1 MKWELREITFM
12 RVATVVARELRVLS
26 RRRYYY
32 VLRAVLLGLAF
43 CLYGFSLLAGMTGT
57 GQLQN
62 LGMLS
67 TVFFGFGGTV
77 MAANSINA
85 ERREKTLGLLL
96 LTPLRF
102 RDVLSGKFVSG
113 ALPLVLCLAAIVPV
127 IYFSLLSGG
136 VTWEEVLRLILNVGA
151 SMLLGVSIGLFWSV
165 VCRDPM
171 VSTLSS
177 FGTLLGFCFL
187 PVFFQ
192 SWIQE
197 GLSASDLRAFFFAV
211 IAGPMLNLQYLGGGF
226 IDRGVYLGIVFGML
240 AWTFLFYLLAIGT
253 FRIVWTQETKANEV
267 PRRSSRRR
275 TASRRKRPLAKIGDN
290 VNPYRGFL
298 EVHASSGK
306 ATKIILGSA
315 LTLYFLGLAIGCFKH
330 LPTGDFPWES
340 YLALLLLEAVI
351 RGNMCLSIPKQMV
364 RDRSSGFLELMLISS
379 MSERS
384 VVTALDTT
392 LARSQIGNLLG
403 ITLVHSLQLGLIVLM
418 FAQVLGGPDADGLLL
433 FAIFHGGL
441 ACSIFFEAPL
451 MRYFGLYWGV
461 RSSNTLQSGLL
472 SYLMFFIGPI
482 VGGFLLFVVIVNT
495 GAFRID
501 GAIALLVI
509 WHILRLVPPILSGIP
524 FREKLNSLRKLA
536 GS

>member
-1 MKWELREITFM
+1 M

-62 LGMLS
+62 FGLLT

-102 RDVLSGKFVSG
+102 RDVLSGKFVSR

-165 VCRDPM
+165 VCRDPL

-197 GLSASDLRAFFFAV
+197 GLLANDLRARFFAV
-211 IAGPMLNLQYLGGGF
+211 IAGPMLNLQYLGGGV
-226 IDRGVYLGIVFGML
+226 IDRGVYLGIVLGML
-240 AWTFLFYLLAIGT
+240 AWTFLFYLLAIET
-253 FRIVWTQETKANEV
+253 FRIVWSQETKANEV

-275 TASRRKRPLAKIGDN
+275 TASRRKRPLARIEDN
-290 VNPYRGFL
+290 VNPYRRFL
-298 EVHASSGK
+298 EVHSSSGK
-306 ATKIILGSA
+306 AIKIILGSA
-315 LTLYFLGLAIGCFKH
+315 LTLYFLGFAIGCFKH
-330 LPTGDFPWES
+330 LPDADFPWES

-351 RGNMCLSIPKQMV
+351 RGNMCLSTPKQMV
-364 RDRSSGFLELMLISS
+364 RDRSSGFLELVLISS
-379 MSERS
+379 MPERS

-392 LARSQIGNLLG
+392 LARSQFGNSLG
-403 ITLVHSLQLGLIVLM
+403 ITLVHSLQLGLVVLM
-418 FAQVLGGPDADGLLL
+418 FAQGGPDEDVLL
-433 FAIFHGGL
+433 FFAVFHGGL

-461 RSSNTLQSGLL
+461 RSSNMLQSGLL
-472 SYLMFFIGPI
+472 SYLMFFIGPV
-482 VGGFLLFVVIVNT
+482 VGGFLLFVVINMGT
-495 GAFRID
+495 SSID

-509 WHILRLVPPILSGIP
+509 WHILRLVSPILLGIP
-524 FREKLNSLRKLA
+524 FRKKLNSLRKLT

>member
-1 MKWELREITFM
+1 M

-62 LGMLS
+62 FGLLT

-127 IYFSLLSGG
+127 IYFSLFSGG

-165 VCRDPM
+165 VCRDPL

-192 SWIQE
+192 SWIQD
-197 GLSASDLRAFFFAV
+197 GLSANDLRALFFAV
-211 IAGPMLNLQYLGGGF
+211 IAGPMLNLQNLGGGF
-226 IDRGVYLGIVFGML
+226 TDRGVYLGIVLGIL

-253 FRIVWTQETKANEV
+253 FRIVWSRETKENEV
-267 PRRSSRRR
+267 PRRSARRR
-275 TASRRKRPLAKIGDN
+275 TASSRKRSLARIEDN

-298 EVHASSGK
+298 EVRASSGK
-306 ATKIILGSA
+306 AAKIILGSA
-315 LTLYFLGLAIGCFKH
+315 LTLCFLGLAIGCFKH

-351 RGNMCLSIPKQMV
+351 RWNMCLSISKQIV
-364 RDRSSGFLELMLISS
+364 RDRSSGFLELVLISS
-379 MSERS
+379 MPERS

-392 LARSQIGNLLG
+392 LARSQFGNSLWLS
-403 ITLVHSLQLGLIVLM
+403 LVHSLQLGLVVLM
-418 FAQVLGGPDADGLLL
+418 FAVGGPNEEVLL
-433 FAIFHGGL
+433 FLAVFHGGL

-451 MRYFGLYWGV
+451 MRHFGLYWGV
-461 RSSNTLQSGLL
+461 RSSKTLQSGLL
-472 SYLMFFIGPI
+472 SYLMFFIGPF
-482 VGGFLLFVVIVNT
+482 VAGFLLFVFIVNT
-495 GAFRID
+495 GAFGID
-501 GAIALLVI
+501 GVIALLVI
-509 WHILRLVPPILSGIP
+509 WHIVRLVPPTLWGIS
-524 FREKLNSLRKLA
+524 FQEKLNSLRKLA